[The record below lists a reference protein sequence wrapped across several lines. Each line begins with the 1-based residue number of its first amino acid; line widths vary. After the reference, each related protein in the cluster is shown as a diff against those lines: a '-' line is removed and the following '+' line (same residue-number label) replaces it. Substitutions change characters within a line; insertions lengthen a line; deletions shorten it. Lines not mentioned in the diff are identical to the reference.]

1 MRPFLV
7 GKLVD
12 RLRQF
17 RELRRAKRLVPT
29 MPSEGRS
36 LRSNVVPLPSAP
48 WFAQH
53 GHSVLSFA
61 RRMRSGIVGAYGID
75 RWNVGQPDPTGV
87 DVRSAHELSR
97 MHHWCAYALA
107 AHLDAARRDEWCQL
121 LEDEITTFSSA
132 YPAGTGLHWQF
143 PMGTGIRLHSML
155 VAWDWARRSGWRSV
169 DGDRIVAATATDHA
183 LLTFAERESRG
194 GLSTSHYAANLL
206 GVLAAAV
213 YIEGRPETDRWR
225 HDACKGLLS
234 EITRQ
239 ILPDGMSNEASTGYH
254 RQIVDTFVH
263 ALHLMHA
270 AETPVRA
277 DVAHQTL
284 VLSAVARC
292 RQLERMGMP
301 LIGDND
307 DGLSMK
313 LCGFEPEM
321 SYMYDVAERLHGAA
335 AMMRASTDMQAFGLA
350 ILEDEHLQ
358 CTLRNGPVGQFGKG
372 GHAHNDQNSM
382 TLRIDGRWV
391 VVDPGT
397 SAYSM
402 DLQLRNEQRSP
413 GWHSTMWP
421 ANAEQAE
428 YPPGDTGLFWL
439 LEDRLER
446 RLARTSDGALRG
458 EIMRPDV
465 GRHVR
470 ELSLE
475 KGALHGHDVFT
486 GIAEHRA
493 ECVFVFHPDVR
504 VVHIENERLVLASG
518 QTQIVLNWTGA
529 RGRIDHATYS
539 ERFSSIR
546 TTSSLRL
553 SGRDISWGIRREVP

>member
-1 MRPFLV
+1 
-7 GKLVD
+7 
-12 RLRQF
+12 
-17 RELRRAKRLVPT
+17 
-29 MPSEGRS
+29 
-36 LRSNVVPLPSAP
+36 
-48 WFAQH
+48 
-53 GHSVLSFA
+53 
-61 RRMRSGIVGAYGID
+61 
-75 RWNVGQPDPTGV
+75 
-87 DVRSAHELSR
+87 
-97 MHHWCAYALA
+97 
-107 AHLDAARRDEWCQL
+107 
-121 LEDEITTFSSA
+121 
-132 YPAGTGLHWQF
+132 
-143 PMGTGIRLHSML
+143 
-155 VAWDWARRSGWRSV
+155 V

-292 RQLERMGMP
+292 RQLERLGMP

-465 GRHVR
+465 GRHIR

-546 TTSSLRL
+546 TTLSLRL